1 MPLMHL
7 VVLAVVQGITE
18 FLPISSSA
26 HLALVPHVT
35 GWQDQGQTLDIA
47 VHVGTLV
54 AVLAW
59 AWRDIWR
66 MLSGIARALGG
77 RRNDGADLAYYVI
90 VASIPVVLAG
100 LGLKL
105 ADATDIFRNLE
116 VIGWATV
123 GFGLLLWGADAVGM
137 TIRRLDHM
145 STGSAILI
153 GLIQVT
159 ALIPGA
165 SRSGVT
171 MTAGRLLG
179 FERAEAARFSLL
191 LGIPAIAGAGV
202 LEGMDLWQSGNLA
215 LGIDAAIA
223 AGLAFVSALL
233 AIALMMSWLRRAS
246 FLPFVLYRLALG
258 GLILWWVYA

>member
-123 GFGLLLWGADAVGM
+123 GFGLLLWGADAVG
-137 TIRRLDHM
+137 DHPA
-145 STGSAILI
+145 SGSYVD
-153 GLIQVT
+153 GLSHSDWSD
-159 ALIPGA
+159 PGHG
-165 SRSGVT
+165 SDPGCEPVSVT

-179 FERAEAARFSLL
+179 FERAGRAVLPAARH
-191 LGIPAIAGAGV
+191 PRH
-202 LEGMDLWQSGNLA
+202 
-215 LGIDAAIA
+215 
-223 AGLAFVSALL
+223 
-233 AIALMMSWLRRAS
+233 RRRGRA
-246 FLPFVLYRLALG
+246 
-258 GLILWWVYA
+258 